1 MVGDSVSVKGKCGG
15 SAPGYGRCTCCKR
28 VGGRLQVTLVFSVGE
43 VLYDIANMAWVE
55 GDVMDG
61 TEYNHVRHLVQDIA
75 EDGNRDRVM
84 RVMKL
89 AHAEAG
95 ELLYPWSREEVAVST
110 QLDNVP
116 TDEDVLVTRLSVP
129 ARTSMNTINLI
140 LRLIHEWMV
149 CRVLEDWLGVTYAGG
164 APLWTARLEAIR
176 GQIRDAKRRNDWVTR
191 RKLWRL

>member
-1 MVGDSVSVKGKCGG
+1 MKGKGKCGG
-15 SAPGYGRCTCCKR
+15 DVPTYGKCTCCKR
-28 VGGRLQVTLVFSVGE
+28 AGGRLLVTLAFSVGE

-61 TEYNHVRHLVQDIA
+61 AEYNHVRHLVQDIV

-95 ELLYPWSREEVAVST
+95 ELLYPWSREEVAGST

-116 TDEDVLVTRLSVP
+116 TDEEELVTRLSVP

-140 LRLIHEWMV
+140 VRLIHEWMV
-149 CRVLEDWLGVTYAGG
+149 CRVLEDWLGVTYPQG
-164 APLWTARLEAIR
+164 ATVWGARLEALR
-176 GQIRDAKRRNDWVTR
+176 EQMREAKRRNDWVTR
-191 RKLWRL
+191 RKLWGL